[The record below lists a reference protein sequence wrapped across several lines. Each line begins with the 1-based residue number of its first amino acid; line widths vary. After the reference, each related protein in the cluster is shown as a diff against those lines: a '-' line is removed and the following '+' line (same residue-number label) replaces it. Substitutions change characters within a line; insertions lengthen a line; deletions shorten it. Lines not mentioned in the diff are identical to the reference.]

1 MFYITNAILLA
12 VSSVSNYAK
21 KIENIVYRLMW
32 VYMTFVL
39 CTRYGQ
45 GTDYFGY
52 YYNYI
57 YGDAHS
63 EFLWKKIT
71 EILYKNGINFEI
83 FIAVIGI
90 LSMILIDACIRKNST
105 NKCLAL
111 LILYP
116 TIYYVYFFSSI
127 RMGLAIAIFMGILIP
142 LLQKKR
148 YLYYYLICIFLFLL
162 HSASIIFMVIPF
174 FLLLSRDKQVIVVLF
189 SFVIGMTLYFIPAQ
203 VFYSLNIGS
212 LRYYIDARG
221 IGILALLEKVF
232 VFMLVLLFYKKEDIF
247 SGIFFFAI
255 SFSFMTISWQF
266 ISSRFFVLCG
276 CTYIILLSNILNE
289 QRLKGNV
296 VILWGIIVMYSI
308 IILCKNINAY
318 LVQSSLENFTILTC
332 PYINIFN
339 KDKYGDALK
348 ILDIYEIITK

>member
-1 MFYITNAILLA
+1 MMFYITNAILLA
-12 VSSVSNYAK
+12 VSSVSNHAK

-39 CTRYGQ
+39 CIRYGQ

-52 YYNYI
+52 YYNYM

-63 EFLWKKIT
+63 EPLWRKIT
-71 EILYKNGINFEI
+71 EFFCGKGISFEI
-83 FIAVIGI
+83 FIAIIGF
-90 LSMILIDACIRKNST
+90 LSMILVDSCIRKNSA
-105 NKCLAL
+105 NRCLAL

-162 HSASIIFMVIPF
+162 HSASIIFMFIPF
-174 FLLLSRDKQVIVVLF
+174 FLLLSRDKQVVVVIF

-232 VFMLVLLFYKKEDIF
+232 VLMLVLFFYKKEDIF

-276 CTYIILLSNILNE
+276 CTYIIMLSNILNE

-296 VILWGIIVMYSI
+296 AILWGILVIYSI

-318 LVQSSLENFTILTC
+318 LVQNSLHDFTILTC

-339 KDKYGDALK
+339 KCNYKE
-348 ILDIYEIITK
+348 ILPKVFNT